1 MSAYLPIVK
10 QWHIA
15 FALLSLS
22 GFIFR
27 GMVMLRAPQRMQN
40 PWLKRLPHVID
51 SGLFSL
57 GIVLLWFGPWSLWSA
72 PWLQAKL
79 SALLY
84 RPTSWAFSPAHT
96 PCCVARGPCRF
107 CLHAGSGAFEAG
119 LVLVSHTC
127 RKRGMVPA

>member
-79 SALLY
+79 SALLLY
-84 RPTSWAFSPAHT
+84 IGLGFIALHRGRFHRRTRLAAWLAALAVFVYMLAVAHSKQ
-96 PCCVARGPCRF
+96 AWF
-107 CLHAGSGAFEAG
+107 W
-119 LVLVSHTC
+119 
-127 RKRGMVPA
+127 